1 MTLPDRDRRILAALQ
16 LAPRA
21 TWRQIGTATGMSEQL
36 VAQRGQQLLA
46 DGLVRVS
53 GQVDHLR
60 CGLGINVQTRLS
72 CPPNQVM
79 SVAEQLANDPQTRF
93 VTVTA
98 GGSDIFVQYVVRDH
112 AALPGVLQRLP
123 PVVTRADTAMVL
135 RKFSAVEEWD
145 SQVLDADARAV
156 LRPDSGQVRYQHQ
169 DWTTP
174 ETLTDTEHAMIEI
187 LHRDG
192 RASYA
197 ELSRQLGTSEST
209 VMRRMD
215 SLRRRGCLRFRA
227 LFDQALLGYPVEF
240 LQLLTVEPSRT
251 TAVGSRLAE
260 LPGSQLVCCTTGDS
274 NLLVFGATTDYA
286 ALYDHVG
293 AVSAEDGAV
302 HGIDTLMITRTLK
315 HAWIPVSAERIQ
327 LAPASE
333 SVRLDQQK
341 EPA

>member
-1 MTLPDRDRRILAALQ
+1 MTLPERDRRILAALQ
-16 LAPRA
+16 LSPRA
-21 TWRQIGTATGMSEQL
+21 TWRQIAAATGMSEQL
-36 VAQRGQQLLA
+36 VAQRGQQLLV

-72 CPPNQVM
+72 CPPHLVLT
-79 SVAEQLANDPQTRF
+79 VAGQLAADPQTRF
-93 VTVTA
+93 VAVTA
-98 GGSDIFVQYVVRDH
+98 GSSDIFVQYVVRDH
-112 AALPGVLQRLP
+112 AALPDVIQRLP
-123 PVVTRADTAMVL
+123 QVVTRADTSMVL

-145 SQVLDADARAV
+145 SRVLDADARAL
-156 LRPDSGQVRYQHQ
+156 LRPDADQVRYQHQ

-174 ETLTDTEHAMIEI
+174 ETLTDTEHALIAI

-197 ELSRQLGTSEST
+197 ELARQLGTSEST

-227 LFDQALLGYPVEF
+227 LFDQALLGHPVEF

-260 LPGSQLVCCTTGDS
+260 LPANQLVSSTTGGS

-315 HAWIPVSAERIQ
+315 HASIPVSAEGIQ
-327 LAPASE
+327 LAPPAA
-333 SVRLDQQK
+333 SVRPDQQK